1 MQCINDFRSFRNPLG
16 ELWFISGQAL
26 LVLAHGSPDLLL
38 MDLEGCVVVWP
49 ATVLE
54 VIVHNERLKFN
65 V

>member
-38 MDLEGCVVVWP
+38 MDLYR
-49 ATVLE
+49 
-54 VIVHNERLKFN
+54 RLRGGVARNCFRGN
-65 V
+65 CT